1 MKAISQEKL
10 NEMLLESTTDRIW
23 MISRDLTF
31 VHGNRAFMT
40 HFETLTGKT
49 ITRGEGMFPE
59 GTPSEMKNLWQGWY
73 QKVMDTGETMR
84 TDIKTK
90 DCPDNACYEY
100 TISPVYDDLKQI
112 TAIMVNGRDITRR
125 LLLEDSL
132 RKSNQLLQTTQ
143 KLAKVGGWEWDII
156 SQTLTWTDET
166 YRIHDLEPE
175 NFHLQGEELVKTS
188 IAFYQPDD
196 QIQIKNAFEACCIQ
210 GIPYDL
216 ELQMTTAKGR
226 NIWVRT
232 VGEPLFSDGK
242 PVKVTGHI
250 IDITAQKEYETALK
264 YSEMKF
270 RAIMHQASEMLFL
283 HDMKGSIVEVNEAAV
298 MRTGY
303 TKDELLQRTVFD
315 IDPEAEGRLDR
326 ENIWNTLSQLESK
339 TFESVHRAKNG
350 ALYPVE
356 ISAGKIT
363 FSNNEYVLAIARDIT
378 DRKKAESLVRE
389 KEATFHAFF
398 DQSTAIKLLLNPEN
412 AKIVDANPAAVKYYG
427 YAIEALR
434 EQAISDIFQLT
445 DEEIKNWIIDIQAG
459 QEACCEMQ
467 HRLSDRSLRFVE
479 VCASRIE
486 ISDRL
491 LLHVIVQDMTRRKQ
505 AEAALIA
512 SEQHARAL
520 ITAIPDMIFRMDA
533 NGIFLDYKANNE
545 DLYTQ
550 PESFIGK
557 KIDDVM
563 PEWFARISHEKIKK
577 TLNSGKLQI
586 FEYSL
591 DIPGKG
597 PCHYE
602 CRMVPYPASSVLS
615 IVRDI
620 TERIRYEKEIRER
633 EANARAI
640 MEATNDIFILLSKE
654 GIVLDCN
661 EAHAQRL
668 KTTRKELIGK
678 RVFDYLPMDVA
689 QHRLKLIKQ
698 AIETGQPVFSED
710 YRGGFWNEYAIYPI
724 FIDGRQTENIAVF
737 AKDVTEKK
745 EFIHLLESKNMQLQE
760 SEERFRRIF
769 EESPVG
775 IALVRENFRFSRAN
789 GRFTEMLG
797 YNTDELQ
804 EMTFRDLTH
813 PDHLQADNQGVADL
827 LAGKSALYST
837 EKRYICKD
845 GRIIWA
851 MANISVIRQKDG
863 QFQAFLA
870 AIEDITHKKSAEGA
884 MRSSEQKYR
893 TLFENLS
900 QGVFYQNHNGQ
911 ITEANDAATQMLGMT
926 REQLIGKDSYDKRW
940 KVVDEDHRF
949 LPPEQHPSM
958 LALKTGHPI
967 TNKTVGV
974 YIHGKDSYHWL
985 ILNVI
990 PQFRPG
996 EEKPYQAFASMQ
1008 DITYRKAAEEALRES
1023 EARLQDLNATKDKF
1037 FSIIAHDLIS
1047 PFNSIIGFSELLSS
1061 EAKNLDMGTIT
1072 QYAGIIHHSGNQALL
1087 LLQNLLDWARIQQG
1101 RFTFCPRNILLK
1113 EISAEAVSVVSAAAA
1128 QKKIL
1133 VINNVSPKLI
1143 VNADENMLRT
1153 LIRNLVS
1160 NAVKFTGQGGRIEI
1174 TAKTAGN
1181 MVKISVSDTGVG
1193 IPDQELKKL
1202 FNIGSSFSTR
1212 GTNNEKG
1219 TGLGLILCR
1228 EFAEKHGGTIRAE
1241 SKEGAGSI
1249 FHFTIPA
1256 AIED

>member
-90 DCPDNACYEY
+90 DCPDYACYEY

-125 LLLEDSL
+125 LRLEESLKQSNRLLEA
-132 RKSNQLLQTTQ
+132 TQ
-143 KLAKVGGWEWDII
+143 KLAKVGGWEWDIS

-166 YRIHDLEPE
+166 YRIHDLVPGSI
-175 NFHLQGEELVKTS
+175 NGSGEELIRLS
-188 IAFYQPDD
+188 LSCYIPAHRL
-196 QIQIKNAFEACCIQ
+196 QIENAFRACCNQ
-210 GIPYDL
+210 GLPYDL
-216 ELQMTTAKGR
+216 ELQMTTLNGR
-226 NIWVRT
+226 RLWIRT
-232 VGEPLFSDGK
+232 VGEPVFEDGK
-242 PVKVTGHI
+242 VVKVSGHI
-250 IDITAQKEYETALK
+250 IDISGQKDYESALK

-283 HDMKGSIVEVNEAAV
+283 HDMKGNILEVNEAAEI
-298 MRTGY
+298 RTGF

-315 IDPEAEGRLDR
+315 IDPEAEGRLDP

-339 TFESVHRAKNG
+339 TFESVHRAKSG
-350 ALYPVE
+350 AIYPVE
-356 ISAGKIT
+356 ISAGKISFGNT
-363 FSNNEYVLAIARDIT
+363 EYVLAIARDIT
-378 DRKKAESLVRE
+378 DRKKAEAMARE
-389 KEATFHAFF
+389 KEATFHALF
-398 DQSTAIKLLLNPEN
+398 DQSLAIKLLLDPDNE
-412 AKIVDANPAAVKYYG
+412 KIADANPAAARFYG
-427 YAIEALR
+427 YRIEALK
-434 EQAISDIFQLT
+434 ELSISDIFELT
-445 DEEIKNWIIDIQAG
+445 GEEINEWIDDIKAG
-459 QEACCEMQ
+459 KSACREMK
-467 HRLSDRSLRFVE
+467 HRLADQTVRFVE
-479 VCASRIE
+479 VCASLIK
-486 ISDRL
+486 ISGRFL
-491 LLHVIVQDMTRRKQ
+491 FHAIVQDMTKRKQ
-505 AEAALIA
+505 SEDALKA

-520 ITAIPDMIFRMDA
+520 VAAIPDMIFRMDN
-533 NGIFLDYKANNE
+533 NGVFLDYKANTE
-545 DLYTQ
+545 DLYTK
-550 PESFIGK
+550 PEDITGK
-557 KIDDVM
+557 KIDDIM
-563 PEWFARISHEKIKK
+563 PEWFASMAREKIKE
-577 TLNSGKLQI
+577 TLDSGKLLV

-591 DIPGKG
+591 EIPAKG
-597 PCHYE
+597 TCHYE
-602 CRMVPYPASSVLS
+602 CRMVPYEASSVLS

-620 TERIRYEKEIRER
+620 TERVRFEKEIRER

-640 MEATNDIFILLSKE
+640 MEATNDVFILLSNE

-661 EAHAQRL
+661 EAHALRL

-678 RVFDYLPMDVA
+678 RVFDYLPKDVA

-737 AKDVTEKK
+737 SKDVTEKK
-745 EFIHLLESKNMQLQE
+745 EFINLLESKNLQLQE

-813 PDHLQADNQGVADL
+813 PEYLQADNQGMADL

-870 AIEDITHKKSAEGA
+870 AIEDITHKKTAEEA

-900 QGVFYQNHNGQ
+900 QGVFYQNQSGQ
-911 ITEANDAATQMLGMT
+911 ITEANDAATRMLGMT

-949 LPPEQHPSM
+949 LPPDQHPSM

-974 YIHGKDSYHWL
+974 YIPGKDSYHWL

-1061 EAKNLDMGTIT
+1061 ETKNLDMGTIA

-1101 RFTFCPRNILLK
+1101 RFAFCPRNILLK

-1143 VNADENMLRT
+1143 VIADENMLRT

-1160 NAVKFTGQGGRIEI
+1160 NAVKFTGQGGHIEI
-1174 TAKTAGN
+1174 TAKTDGN

-1202 FNIGSSFSTR
+1202 FNIGSSFTTR

-1256 AIED
+1256 AIEN